1 MSSICL
7 VFTGTLRSNSWDQ
20 QSRSTESETKRGS
33 GRNIPAVG
41 NRRSDHLIFSRDKG
55 KCVIPLLLVQAILSK
70 CINAG
75 KEEGVNE
82 VSLLMV
88 GPLHMTVTVP
98 SPATLPLGG
107 SRASLA
113 IGLSVAGG

>member
-1 MSSICL
+1 ML
-7 VFTGTLRSNSWDQ
+7 
-20 QSRSTESETKRGS
+20 E
-33 GRNIPAVG
+33 
-41 NRRSDHLIFSRDKG
+41 
-55 KCVIPLLLVQAILSK
+55 
-70 CINAG
+70 
-75 KEEGVNE
+75 EEGVNE